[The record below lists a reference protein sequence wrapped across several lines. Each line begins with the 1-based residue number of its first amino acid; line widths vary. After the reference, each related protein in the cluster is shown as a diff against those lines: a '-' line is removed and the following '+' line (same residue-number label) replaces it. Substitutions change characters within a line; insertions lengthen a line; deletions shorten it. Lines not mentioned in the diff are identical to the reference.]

1 MPLPLIH
8 HPGYTIELPPHHPFP
23 MAKFRVLREVLGQET
38 TGQAADWL
46 TPRPADEATL
56 QRVHAR
62 DYLYAFLHGKLDAAA
77 QRRSGFRWSPELV
90 ERTRL
95 EVGGT
100 LMTVEAALEYGL
112 ACNTAGG
119 THHAHAEAAS
129 GYCLLN
135 DLAVAAA
142 HALAKRWIKRI
153 LIVDLDV
160 HQGDGTA
167 LIFRD
172 NHAVFTFSMH
182 GAENFPVRKQRSDLD
197 VPLPRG
203 TDDEAYLAKLETHLP
218 RLLAQVDPELVL
230 YDAGADVHTDDR
242 LGHLAI
248 SDDGLLRRDDYVIR
262 RCRDAGIPVA
272 AVIGGGYDRDLKAL
286 ANRHAQLQRA
296 AHACWYRN
304 L

>member
-1 MPLPLIH
+1 MSFPLIH
-8 HPGYTIELPPHHPFP
+8 HPGYTIDLPSNHPFP
-23 MAKFRVLREVLGQET
+23 MAKFRVLRGQLGMEPA
-38 TGQAADWL
+38 GHRAHWL
-46 TPRPADEATL
+46 TPVPVIEDDLR
-56 QRVHAR
+56 RVHTR
-62 DYLYAFLHGKLDAAA
+62 DYLSVFLNGKLDDAA
-77 QRRSGFRWSPELV
+77 QRRSGFRWSEELV

-100 LMTVEAALEYGL
+100 LLTVEAALEYGL

-119 THHAHAEAAS
+119 THHAQANAAS

-142 HALAKRWIKRI
+142 YALAKRWVKRI

-172 NHAVFTFSMH
+172 DDRVFTFSMH
-182 GAENFPVRKQRSDLD
+182 GAENFPARKQQSDLD

-203 TDDEAYLAKLETHLP
+203 TGDDDYLATLNAHLP
-218 RLLAQVDPELVL
+218 KLLDQIAPNLVI
-230 YDAGADVHTDDR
+230 YDAGVDVHADDR
-242 LGHLAI
+242 LGHLAL
-248 SDDGLLRRDDYVIR
+248 SDWGLARRDDYVIR

-272 AVIGGGYDRDLKAL
+272 AVIGGGYDRDLAAL
-286 ANRHAQLQRA
+286 ADRHAQLHRA
-296 AHACWYRN
+296 AYQYWLEKH
-304 L
+304 